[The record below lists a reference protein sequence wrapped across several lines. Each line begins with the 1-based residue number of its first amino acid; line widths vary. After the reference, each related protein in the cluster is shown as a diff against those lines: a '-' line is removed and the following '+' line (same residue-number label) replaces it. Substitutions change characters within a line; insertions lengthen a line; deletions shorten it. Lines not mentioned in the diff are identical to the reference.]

1 MNTREIGLIQEEIAL
16 NFLLNKG
23 YTLVKKNFRLGRIGE
38 IDIVMKDKHI
48 FVFIE
53 VKSRFNNKYGGSE
66 LAVSIGKR
74 KQVRKVAEG
83 FVQIM
88 NLENFE
94 GRFDIVAIDYLDN
107 ISSKPSINHIVNAF

>member
-53 VKSRFNNKYGGSE
+53 VKSRFNLS
-66 LAVSIGKR
+66 LI
-74 KQVRKVAEG
+74 
-83 FVQIM
+83 
-88 NLENFE
+88 
-94 GRFDIVAIDYLDN
+94 
-107 ISSKPSINHIVNAF
+107 HI